1 MSPLAID
8 SIGIVAACL
17 TTLCWAP
24 QALRIVRTRD
34 ARAISLGAQSAFA
47 AGIVLWLVYG
57 VLIGSLPVIL
67 ANAASLVLVAA
78 ILVLKLRFG

>member
-8 SIGIVAACL
+8 SIGMVAACL

-24 QALRIVRTRD
+24 QAIRIVRTRD

-57 VLIGSLPVIL
+57 GLMGILPVIL
-67 ANAASLVLVAA
+67 CNAASPGLVAA
-78 ILVLKLRFG
+78 ILVLKMRMG